1 MDDNIDCSTDIT
13 SEKEAFS
20 AGYEAGWKARGEYI
34 RDCRNARSGTGFG
47 LALMLIGGMFFAAFA
62 FTSFFMAVVIE
73 RVVVAAMISLAVA
86 AVGYFINKLESKS
99 YNKKQAEFKDKWG
112 D

>member
-1 MDDNIDCSTDIT
+1 MTDT

-20 AGYEAGWKARGEYI
+20 DGYEAGWSDRAEYI

-47 LALMLIGGMFFAAFA
+47 LMLMLAGGMVFAAFA
-62 FTSFFMAVVIE
+62 LTPFFVAVVIE

-99 YNKKQAEFKDKWG
+99 YNKRQAEFKAKWG
-112 D
+112 K

>member
-47 LALMLIGGMFFAAFA
+47 IALMMLGGMTLVMFLVMPFIM
-62 FTSFFMAVVIE
+62 TVVIE
-73 RVVVAAMISLAVA
+73 RVITASLVALSVMI
-86 AVGYFINKLESKS
+86 VGYFINKLESES